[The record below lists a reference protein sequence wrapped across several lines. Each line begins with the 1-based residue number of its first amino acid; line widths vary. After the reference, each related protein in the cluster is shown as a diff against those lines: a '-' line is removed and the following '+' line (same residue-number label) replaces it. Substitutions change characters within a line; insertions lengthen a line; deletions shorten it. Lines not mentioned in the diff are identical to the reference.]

1 MKLFRSRILASSDR
15 KKRSGT
21 AVAEFACISPLFALV
36 LMGMIELSRGL
47 MVKVILSDAARKG
60 CRSGIQPGKGNADI
74 VSDCTQVMTDNHLK
88 GLQVAITVTDPTGN
102 VLPDTLG
109 ATSGSMVSVQIS
121 IPVSS
126 TTWVPNVFL
135 AKGSLES
142 DTVVMMK
149 Q

>member
-1 MKLFRSRILASSDR
+1 MKLFRSRILASPDG

-21 AVAEFACISPLFALV
+21 AVAEFAFISPLFALA

-74 VSDCTQVMTDNHLK
+74 VSDCTQVMTDNHIK
-88 GLQVAITVTDPTGN
+88 GSQVAIKVTDPNGK
-102 VLPDTLG
+102 VLPNSL
-109 ATSGSMVSVQIS
+109 AAPSGSMVSVHLS
-121 IPVSS
+121 VPVSS